1 MLAFPK
7 FLYQIMVKIKQEPQ
21 VFEPVT
27 LEVTFESKDELI
39 MIEDML
45 MWDISIPE
53 LTYPEDEA
61 AQQRLM
67 YLMKEILAVVREAV
81 KGSE

>member
-1 MLAFPK
+1 M
-7 FLYQIMVKIKQEPQ
+7 QVKIKQDTQ
-21 VFEPVT
+21 VFKPVT
-27 LEVTFESKDELI
+27 LEITFESKDELI

-45 MWDISIPE
+45 TWDISIPE

>member
-1 MLAFPK
+1 M
-7 FLYQIMVKIKQEPQ
+7 QVKIKQDTQ
-21 VFEPVT
+21 VFKPVT
-27 LEVTFESKDELI
+27 LEITFESKDELI

>member
-1 MLAFPK
+1 M
-7 FLYQIMVKIKQEPQ
+7 QVQIKQEPK
-21 VFEPVT
+21 VFKLVT
-27 LEVTFESKDELI
+27 LEITFESKEELTL
-39 MIEDML
+39 IEDML
-45 MWDISIPE
+45 TWDISIPE

-81 KGSE
+81 EGSE

>member
-1 MLAFPK
+1 M
-7 FLYQIMVKIKQEPQ
+7 QVKIKQDTQ
-21 VFEPVT
+21 VFKPVT
-27 LEVTFESKDELI
+27 LEITFESKDELI

-45 MWDISIPE
+45 TRDISISE